1 MDKLDQEWISAAV
14 DGDINDDRYD
24 ELVANEL
31 SQAKWQ
37 RYHVIG
43 DALRDELPE
52 TFSLDLSANIAA
64 ALEHEPEIVAPVPQ
78 KQSQNT
84 SGLKAKVIPLFRQ
97 FGQYAIAA
105 SVAVFAVVGVQNYQQ
120 QSQIENSPI
129 PVLNTMPLV
138 GSASPVSLQTG
149 PSTAQLSKQEYNE
162 KVLEQRRRVNAY
174 VQDHMLQ
181 QRLNA
186 GTQMQDISS
195 QASASKNQR

>member
-14 DGDINDDRYD
+14 DGDVNNDRFD
-24 ELVANEL
+24 ELVGDEL

-52 TFSLDLSANIAA
+52 TFSLDLSANIAV
-64 ALEHEPEIVAPVPQ
+64 ALESEPEIVAPVPP
-78 KQSQNT
+78 KQSQGT
-84 SGLKAKVIPLFRQ
+84 SGIKAKIVPLFKQ

-105 SVAVFAVVGVQNYQQ
+105 SVAVFAVIGVQNYQQ
-120 QSQIENSPI
+120 QGSIENNSI
-129 PVLNTMPLV
+129 PMINTVPLV

-149 PSTAQLSKQEYNE
+149 PSTAKLSKQEYNE
-162 KVLEQRRRVNAY
+162 KILEQRRRVNAY
-174 VQDHMLQ
+174 LQDHMLQ

-186 GTQMQDISS
+186 GIQVQDISP